1 MSKLKKPSVPP
12 ADSVVLECR
21 EVFKEYADVNT
32 RIKVLLGVS
41 LSVERGEQIAIM
53 GRSGSGKTTLL
64 QMLGGLDSP
73 TTGEIWINGQN
84 LHKMSE
90 RNLERMRNN
99 SLGFIYQLHHL
110 LPEFSAL
117 ENVAMPLLIGNI
129 APKIAEERAVTLLEQ
144 VGLKNRINHRPS
156 ELSGGERQRVAIAR
170 ALVNQPDCV
179 LADEP
184 TGNLDDKN
192 AQHVLE
198 VMQSMN
204 RSYRTSL
211 IIVTH
216 DPALA
221 AKMDRTLVLHGGQLA
236 PLQEE

>member
-1 MSKLKKPSVPP
+1 MNKNKPT
-12 ADSVVLECR
+12 DSVVLECR
-21 EVFKEYADVNT
+21 EVVKDYEDANT
-32 RIKVLLGVS
+32 KIKVLTGVS
-41 LSVERGEQIAIM
+41 LSVQRGEQIAIM

-64 QMLGGLDSP
+64 QMLGGLDAPSS
-73 TTGEIWINGQN
+73 GEIWINGQN

-90 RNLERMRNN
+90 RHVERLRNQ

-110 LPEFSAL
+110 LPEFTAI

-129 APKIAEERAVTLLEQ
+129 KPSVAAERAIALLEA
-144 VGLKNRINHRPS
+144 VGLKNRLNHHPA

-170 ALVNQPDCV
+170 ALVNQPSCV

-192 AQHVLE
+192 AQQVLE
-198 VMQSMN
+198 VMQTLN
-204 RSYRTSL
+204 RTAQTSL

-221 AKMDRTLVLHGGQLA
+221 TKMDRTLVLHGGQLE
-236 PLQEE
+236 PL

>member
-1 MSKLKKPSVPP
+1 MNNINKTKP

-21 EVFKEYADVNT
+21 EVHKDYKDVDAQ
-32 RIKVLLGVS
+32 IKVLTGVN
-41 LSVERGEQIAIM
+41 LSVQRGEQIAIM

-64 QMLGGLDSP
+64 QMLGGLDAPSS
-73 TTGEIWINGQN
+73 GEIWINGHN
-84 LHKMSE
+84 LHRLSGRRIE
-90 RNLERMRNN
+90 QMRNK
-99 SLGFIYQLHHL
+99 SLGFIYQMHHL
-110 LPEFSAL
+110 LPEFSAI
-117 ENVAMPLLIGNI
+117 ENVAMPLLIGKTE
-129 APKIAEERAVTLLEQ
+129 PKLARKKAIELLDA
-144 VGLKNRINHRPS
+144 VGLKERLNHRPA

-170 ALVNQPDCV
+170 ALVNQPHCV

-198 VMQSMN
+198 VMQDLN
-204 RSYRTSL
+204 RSLQTSL

-221 AKMDRTLVLHGGQLA
+221 EKMDRTLVLHGGQLS
-236 PLQEE
+236 PL